1 MEDGN
6 NAVFMMLEGLAQ
18 SVREVCH
25 TVANQSQEFRAM
37 LMEQVQTQAAGRE
50 FKIPGAVMPNFW
62 GKPSESFDS
71 YSFGAKLYMNGCNI
85 DYTRP
90 ENQARVVA
98 IMCSGLR
105 GGAAS
110 FLTHRLMID
119 NLPIRDLDEFE
130 RVFSDEFVPSDQ
142 QQRLRAALRA
152 CRQTGSIEDYV
163 ARFREIIMQIRE
175 MSPLDQVDHFIAGL
189 KPETQKEVN
198 YLNCETLRDAIAAAQ
213 AYERAHFG
221 GAEPR
226 RPRPARL
233 PEPEP
238 MDVSHV
244 AGVAG
249 KDTLGVAQM
258 STRPPRPSLEVCR
271 RQGLCFYC
279 RESGHRI
286 ADCPRKIQ
294 GNGHAQRM

>member
-1 MEDGN
+1 MEEAN
-6 NAVFMMLEGLAQ
+6 NPVFMMLEGLAQ
-18 SVREVCH
+18 SVCEVCH
-25 TVANQSQEFRAM
+25 TVANQSQEFRAIF
-37 LMEQVQTQAAGRE
+37 MEQSQTQANGRE
-50 FKIPGAVMPNFW
+50 FKIPGAAMPTFW
-62 GKPSESFDS
+62 GKPSENFDG
-71 YSFGAKLYMNGCNI
+71 YVFGAKVYMRGCNI
-85 DYTRP
+85 DYTRA
-90 ENQARVVA
+90 ENQPRVVA

-130 RVFSDEFVPSDQ
+130 SVFSEEFVPSDQ

-152 CRQTGSIEDYV
+152 CRQSGAIEDYV
-163 ARFREIIMQIRE
+163 ARFREIIMQIRQ
-175 MSPLDQVDHFIAGL
+175 MSQLDQVDHFIAGF

-221 GAEPR
+221 GAAPR
-226 RPRPARL
+226 RPRTARL
-233 PEPEP
+233 QDAEP
-238 MDVSHV
+238 MDVSYV
-244 AGVAG
+244 TAPVG
-249 KDTLGVAQM
+249 DETLDVAQFA
-258 STRPPRPSLEVCR
+258 SRPARPSMEACR

-279 RESGHRI
+279 REAGHRI
-286 ADCPRKIQ
+286 SVCPRKKQ